1 MQNPLS
7 LFKKNPSADLEYFRD
22 KVVWITGASS
32 GIGEALAVALAG
44 HGAKLVLSAR
54 REAELQRVA
63 ERCHQAG
70 AMKANVLVLPLDVTE
85 TDSLTER
92 TNTVLDHFERIDLLM
107 NNAGLSQRSRCIDT
121 DLSVYRKLLDV
132 DVLGQIALT
141 KEVLPH
147 MLTRRSGHIVITSSV
162 AGKVGV
168 PNRTGYCAAKHAVM
182 GFFDALRAE
191 VEDDGIKVSTLTPGF
206 IKTAISHN
214 ALAADGQAFGESD
227 EHIEGGMDADEAA
240 RVILSGL
247 ARGAREI
254 PVGKGKEMSALWA
267 KRVSPELVFKL
278 TKKLR

>member
-1 MQNPLS
+1 
-7 LFKKNPSADLEYFRD
+7 
-22 KVVWITGASS
+22 VWITGASS
-32 GIGEALAVALAG
+32 GVGEALAVALAG
-44 HGAKLVLSAR
+44 HGARLVLSAR
-54 REAELQRVA
+54 REPELQRVA
-63 ERCHQAG
+63 QRCKQAG
-70 AMKANVLVLPLDVTE
+70 AMDNDILVLPLDVTE
-85 TDSLTER
+85 TDTMTER
-92 TNTVLDHFERIDLLM
+92 TNKVLDQFGRIDLLM
-107 NNAGLSQRSRCIDT
+107 NNAGLSQRSKCKDT

-147 MLTRRSGHIVITSSV
+147 MLQRRSGHIAITSSV

-191 VEDDGIKVSTLTPGF
+191 VEDDGIRVSTITPGF
-206 IKTAISHN
+206 IRTAISHN
-214 ALAADGQAFGESD
+214 ALAADGQAFGKVD

-247 ARGAREI
+247 AKGTREI

-267 KRVSPELVFKL
+267 KRVSPQLVFKL